1 MLIALPTI
9 RRVPHSPAD
18 HGLQSIMMPEFVLL
32 FTIHANAMPPSA
44 PQCRPAARLGAASV
58 CQRFPKSNER

>member
-18 HGLQSIMMPEFVLL
+18 HGLQSIMMPEFALL
-32 FTIHANAMPPSA
+32 FTIHANAMPQRPSVV
-44 PQCRPAARLGAASV
+44 PPPG
-58 CQRFPKSNER
+58 